1 MCVCCLGLNSQSINV
16 SRKNCTDD
24 RINCIACVQYLNKV
38 FGTLKAKLCVCYF
51 ISIVE
56 TISNALFTPFLLVSF
71 QTELLRLIAVR
82 KKKSIK
88 TPNNLH
94 LYCAQG
100 SGPLIK
106 MRPFT
111 LYTRLRRSSQR
122 PNKLAPV
129 NKVVIMFI

>member
-82 KKKSIK
+82 KKKINQNPQQS
-88 TPNNLH
+88 
-94 LYCAQG
+94 
-100 SGPLIK
+100 SLILCSREWALDK
-106 MRPFT
+106 D
-111 LYTRLRRSSQR
+111 
-122 PNKLAPV
+122 AP
-129 NKVVIMFI
+129 IHIIHQA